1 MLTLV
6 SSFGLI
12 FTLLD
17 YLGPKLLEKLFSSDQ
32 WTGDKEKRLDKI
44 CKSVVDIC
52 LLITSVLNYYSE
64 LKKTSPMSHF
74 LITSSLLLVSAYVG
88 SLVSGFLLSYLM
100 MMIVLML
107 PGLHRLFP
115 T

>member
-17 YLGPKLLEKLFSSDQ
+17 YLGPKSLEKLFSSDQ

-52 LLITSVLNYYSE
+52 LLLTSILNYYLE
-64 LKKTSPMSHF
+64 LKKT
-74 LITSSLLLVSAYVG
+74 TSSLLLVSAYVWLCHFVYDTIIG
-88 SLVSGFLLSYLM
+88 KWLKVSF
-100 MMIVLML
+100 VLKKL
-107 PGLHRLFP
+107 Y
-115 T
+115 